1 MTSKT
6 WQEEGFTEARR
17 ELERRIE
24 MLDRHIDRGGE
35 DIEEARGNLRRFEE
49 SLERNK
55 ELRYGYQKILH
66 VTAE

>member
-6 WQEEGFTEARR
+6 WQEEGFSSARR
-17 ELERRIE
+17 ELESRIT
-24 MLDRHIDRGGE
+24 MLDRHIDRGE
-35 DIEEARGNLRRFEE
+35 QDIEEARGNLRLSEE
-49 SLERNK
+49 GLKRNK